1 MFTRCPNC
9 NAIFEVAEEQLAAHE
24 GLVRCGVC
32 KHVFNAKWFLLDSE
46 SEEDGLRQTPRLD
59 AFHDS
64 VDEEAQLKKKDGDAE
79 AASRSLDGEADSGSD
94 ADNET
99 GEQTPPPIPEGLFE
113 EIDVR
118 REPSLTLLEE
128 EVLEPEQP
136 PEEGEESRGMED
148 AAGRREDLDLNL
160 DLDHEPDGNDVQPG
174 PTLFGEA
181 PATGGDS
188 GALLDRERMEQDE
201 ADLELSEPSLEG
213 RSGLAL
219 EQDESV
225 KSRAGGGLPPAGDAP
240 ISVRSVDTYLKQ
252 RSSPLATLLWTV
264 AALFFLLI
272 LVLQVRTFHIDA
284 LAGNDQLRPY
294 VAGFCKIAACE
305 LPPRRDP
312 GRFTITHTRIAL
324 HPEEPGA
331 LRINVNLINEAEFAQ
346 PYPALQLTLTDR
358 VGRIV
363 GRRSFRPDEYLL
375 QGRENL
381 LPPRMLGKVQ
391 LDLAHPHEQAVGFE
405 INVVNAG

>member
-1 MFTRCPNC
+1 MFTRCSNC
-9 NAIFEVAEEQLAAHE
+9 KAIFEVREEQLAAHE

-46 SEEDGLRQTPRLD
+46 SDEDGLRQTPRLD
-59 AFHDS
+59 ALQHS
-64 VDEEAQLKKKDGDAE
+64 ADEEASE
-79 AASRSLDGEADSGSD
+79 VFDGEADGEVDSGAD
-94 ADNET
+94 ADTDTDTET

-118 REPSLTLLEE
+118 REPSMTLLEE
-128 EVLEPEQP
+128 EALEPGQS
-136 PEEGEESRGMED
+136 PEVGEESQDIDDVAGM
-148 AAGRREDLDLNL
+148 GEDLGLDH
-160 DLDHEPDGNDVQPG
+160 DLDGIDAQPG
-174 PTLFGEA
+174 PALFGEP
-181 PATGGDS
+181 PATDGDP
-188 GALLDRERMEQDE
+188 GALLDRERMEQVE
-201 ADLELSEPSLEG
+201 ADLELEEPSLES
-213 RSGLAL
+213 RPDLVL
-219 EQDESV
+219 EQDEGV
-225 KSRAGGGLPPAGDAP
+225 KSGAVSGLPPAGNAP

-284 LAGNDQLRPY
+284 LAGNDELRPY
-294 VAGFCKIAACE
+294 VAGFCKIVSCE
-305 LPPRRDP
+305 LPLRHDP

-331 LRINVNLINEAEFAQ
+331 LRISVNLINEAEFAQ
-346 PYPALQLTLTDR
+346 PYPDLQLTLTDR

-363 GRRSFRPDEYLL
+363 GRRSFRPHEYLV
-375 QGRENL
+375 QGSENL
-381 LPPRMLGKVQ
+381 LSPRMLGKVQ